1 MKKASGRSLALG
13 AFALAMMA
21 ATGSAGSPRAADKP
35 IQVRLGTLAPTDS
48 SYHKALLEMGEKWRK
63 ATNGA
68 VHLIVYP
75 DGRLGGEADMVR
87 KMLGGGL
94 AAATITAVGLSDID
108 KSVTCLQYM
117 PMMFR
122 SWDEVDYVRE
132 KLGPALEKRM
142 LDKGFVVLSWG
153 DAGWVRFF
161 SKSPVLHPSD
171 LKKMKLFAWAGDTYH
186 VDLMRA
192 LGYEPRPLETAEIY
206 QSLQTGFIDAAALTP
221 FFALGIQ
228 CDKVAPHMLMLNWAP
243 IVGATVI
250 KKDVWDRFPA
260 SALDAL
266 RQAAAEAGEKI
277 RVRSRLE
284 TEESVTAM
292 QKRGLTVH
300 SVTPQIEAE
309 WRQLAESVYPKIRGT
324 MVPADMFDEVQRL
337 LRERRAS
344 EKGAGR

>member
-1 MKKASGRSLALG
+1 MKYRAGVTLAIGAIALG
-13 AFALAMMA
+13 TFVVVALPDKLA
-21 ATGSAGSPRAADKP
+21 AAEKP
-35 IQVRLGTLAPTDS
+35 LQVRLGTLAPTDT

-68 VHLIVYP
+68 VQLIVYP

-94 AAATITAVGLSDID
+94 AAGTLTAVGLSDVD

-122 SWDEVDYVRE
+122 SWEDLDYVRE
-132 KLGPALEKRM
+132 RLGPALEKR
-142 LDKGFVVLSWG
+142 LFDKGFVVLSWG

-161 SKSPVLHPSD
+161 SKTPAVHPEEF
-171 LKKMKLFAWAGDTYH
+171 KRMKLFAWAGDTYQ
-186 VDLMRA
+186 VDLMKA
-192 LGYEPRPLETAEIY
+192 LGYNPRPLETAEIY

-228 CDKVAPHMLMLNWAP
+228 CDKVAPHMLQLNWAP
-243 IVGATVI
+243 IVGATII
-250 KKDVWDRFPA
+250 KKDVWEKFPPESLGA
-260 SALDAL
+260 T
-266 RQAAAEAGEKI
+266 RKAAAEAGEKI
-277 RVRSRLE
+277 RTRSRQE

-300 SVTPQIEAE
+300 PVTPQIEEE
-309 WRQLAESVYPKIRGT
+309 WRQTAEGVYPKIRGR

-337 LRERRAS
+337 LKERRAAG
-344 EKGAGR
+344 KGTPK